1 MSTSRKELD
10 KGRTLESNYANRGK
24 KWLSLEEF
32 SLFYAWLLAS
42 PAGPRE
48 ASEPKGKG
56 KRHVFNDSVIS
67 YLTAKWKIWFEYHCH
82 LKSNNVEKSKVSNF
96 RIFGYQKRKFP

>member
-48 ASEPKGKG
+48 ALSPRVRGKDTCLMIQLFPTWQQSERYGLSTTANWSQTMLKNPK
-56 KRHVFNDSVIS
+56 
-67 YLTAKWKIWFEYHCH
+67 
-82 LKSNNVEKSKVSNF
+82 
-96 RIFGYQKRKFP
+96 